1 LNDSRCITGAAG
13 IISLSPAERRG
24 SVNVHETI
32 KARYSVRDYLS
43 EPVSDEQLMKVLEAA
58 RLAPSSSN
66 RQEWRFIVVRD
77 ESRRHRIA
85 EAANHQTWIATAPVI
100 VAAIGTEPQSIMR
113 CGLPRYAVDLSIAIT
128 HMMLAAVEEGLGTC
142 WIGDFS
148 QEKVREI
155 LGVSP
160 DCKVVTIM
168 PLGHHTG
175 TVPPTSSR
183 KRLEDIVRYESD
195 NR

>member
-1 LNDSRCITGAAG
+1 MNIHEAIKSR
-13 IISLSPAERRG
+13 
-24 SVNVHETI
+24 H
-32 KARYSVRDYLS
+32 SVRAYLP
-43 EPVSDEQLMKVLEAA
+43 EPVSDERLMKVLEAA

-77 ESRRHRIA
+77 EVRRHRIA

-100 VAAIGTEPQSIMR
+100 VAAIGTDPQSMMR

-160 DCKVVTIM
+160 DCKVVTVM

-175 TVPPTSSR
+175 TVPPTRSR